1 MRMVLC
7 AALGLL
13 LLSNSGDRATAVPPA
28 AIPLAGA
35 TIDGKLKAAT
45 NGMIRLEVKDLDPNA
60 AVIWVVD
67 PDPVDFEEVGDR
79 AMFSGPDGEYA
90 IRAIVLKLSAAG
102 KTEKRTLS
110 AKAVIGAGGPLPPG
124 PTPKPP
130 IPPGPTPP
138 PVTPGK
144 LMLVVFREAS
154 NATAVEN
161 IVITNQALNDY
172 MRAKGHRWRI
182 LDKDVRDAAGQVPA
196 EIAFYSKHS
205 AGKTLPQL
213 FVIDENRVVRTQ
225 VDFPATAADL
235 LTLLPKL
242 GG

>member
-1 MRMVLC
+1 MRMFLC

-13 LLSNSGDRATAVPPA
+13 LLGNSGDRVVAVAP

-110 AKAVIGAGGPLPPG
+110 AKATIGVVGPLPPG

-130 IPPGPTPP
+130 IPPGPGPVP
-138 PVTPGK
+138 PVTPSK
-144 LMLVVFREAS
+144 MTLVVFREAS
-154 NATAVEN
+154 NASANEN
-161 IVITNQALNDY
+161 IAITNPGLNEY
-172 MRAKGHRWRI
+172 LRSKGHRWRI

-196 EIAFYSKHS
+196 EIAFYHKHS

-213 FVIDENRVVRTQ
+213 FVIDENRTVRHQ
-225 VDFPATAADL
+225 GDFPTAAEL